1 MAVVGLAGSRNILL
15 SLLLLLLLPKRTMVM
30 TGASGDC
37 ITMRL
42 IHGCSRLAHQQC
54 RGAMRGDVS

>member
-1 MAVVGLAGSRNILL
+1 MAVVGLAGSRNIVL
-15 SLLLLLLLPKRTMVM
+15 SLLLLLLPKRMMLM